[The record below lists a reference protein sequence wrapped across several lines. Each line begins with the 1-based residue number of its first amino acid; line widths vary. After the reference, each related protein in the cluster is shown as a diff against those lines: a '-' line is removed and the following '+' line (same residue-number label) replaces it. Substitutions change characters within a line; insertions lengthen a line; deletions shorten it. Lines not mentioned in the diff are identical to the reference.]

1 MLIFQIPIME
11 YVPLFPRWSP
21 KGFLDRLFVPTS
33 VPFSTMIRDLWNYF
47 LEGLDLHIHQGT
59 LTNQTSK
66 YVISHFGSFDPLT
79 LAYCQTNKH
88 TQNNS
93 PWPTD
98 WAIGSE
104 SGPAW
109 TVVAANFGFQ
119 MSAFFLLQ
127 EKLRKSSLSDSL
139 IIWRNRRKTPKVD
152 MTLDR
157 VLQLVMLTPAR
168 GLPVDL

>member
-1 MLIFQIPIME
+1 
-11 YVPLFPRWSP
+11 
-21 KGFLDRLFVPTS
+21 
-33 VPFSTMIRDLWNYF
+33 MIRDLWNYF

-139 IIWRNRRKTPKVD
+139 II
-152 MTLDR
+152 
-157 VLQLVMLTPAR
+157 
-168 GLPVDL
+168 